1 MRKLVLAGLAVL
13 AAALTGLLGG
23 AVPAIGLQFPTV
35 RPTQAVRPGVTVSLY
50 ALGFNQI
57 SCSSASACLGLG
69 LAVNPKTLGS
79 QVTLAWNGTAWRRL
93 ALPAP
98 AKGATAVELTGVS
111 CARQTKRPDCLAV
124 GDYVSKSGDSG
135 LFAVAWTGGALRLLP
150 VPQLPK
156 GVADVYFDGLSC
168 VSARHCVALGVGIS
182 TSNGAF
188 PLLLETWN
196 GTGWTVRTRDLPT
209 VDDFPDLDGISCAT
223 STDCVLV
230 GGLQRGGSGKLSA
243 YAARWNGTTLT
254 RMTVPVPARLASPIL
269 AAVSCPSTAF
279 CALTG
284 LNFSAAHGSSG
295 LAFADILRG
304 GKWSPVKLASPD
316 GTTTSQLLALS
327 CLSATWCIAAGS
339 VGTRVEALAYNGR
352 SWSEQRLPAPAKG
365 YADDFGGISCVTE
378 KSCVALG
385 DIGPVKEDELDPLGA
400 RWNGKTWTLRVI

>member
-1 MRKLVLAGLAVL
+1 VRKLVLAGLAVL

-23 AVPAIGLQFPTV
+23 AVPAIGVQLPTV
-35 RPTQAVRPGVTVSLY
+35 GPPQAVRPGITVSAY

-57 SCSSASACLGLG
+57 SCSSALACLGLG
-69 LAVNPKTLGS
+69 LAVNPKTRGS
-79 QVTLAWNGTAWRRL
+79 QVTLAWNGAAWRKL

-111 CARQTKRPDCLAV
+111 CARHTKRPGCVAV
-124 GDYVSKSGDSG
+124 GDYLSKSGDPG
-135 LFAVAWTGGALRLLP
+135 VFAVTWTGGALRLLP

-168 VSARHCVALGVGIS
+168 VSARHCVALGVGIA

-196 GTGWTVRTRDLPT
+196 GTGWTVKTKDLPT
-209 VDDFPDLDGISCAT
+209 ADDFPDLNGISCAT

-230 GGLQRGGSGKLSA
+230 GSLQRGGSGNLSA

-254 RMTVPVPARLASPIL
+254 RMTVPVPALASPSL

-279 CALTG
+279 CAVTG
-284 LNFSAAHGSSG
+284 LNFSAASGSAG

-304 GKWSPVKLASPD
+304 GKWSLVKLASPE
-316 GTTTSQLLALS
+316 GTTTSELLALS

-339 VGTRVEALAYNGR
+339 VGTRVEALTYDGR
-352 SWSEQRLPAPAKG
+352 SWSAQRLPAPAKG